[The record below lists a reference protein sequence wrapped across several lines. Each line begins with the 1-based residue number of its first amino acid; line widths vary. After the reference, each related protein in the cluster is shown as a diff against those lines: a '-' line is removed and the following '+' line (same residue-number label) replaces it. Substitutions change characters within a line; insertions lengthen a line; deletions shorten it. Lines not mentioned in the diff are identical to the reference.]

1 MKKLML
7 IDGSGFIFR
16 AYHKLP
22 PLTRLDGTPT
32 GAVYGFTT
40 MLLKLREDMH
50 ASHAVVVF
58 DASSITFRNDIY
70 PLYKA
75 NRPSPP
81 EDLVPQFPIVRD
93 AARALNMAVVEQR
106 GVEAD
111 DVIATYAKVAL
122 AEGYEVALVSS
133 DKDLMQLM
141 AQGVTMFD
149 PMKNAWL
156 GLEDVE
162 KKFGVLPD
170 KVIEVQA
177 LMGDSVDNIP
187 GIPGIGPKTAA
198 QLILEYGTLE
208 NLLDHA
214 HEIPQQKRRESLI
227 EYREQALLSKQLV
240 TLKDDCDNLPAIDT
254 YAVQPIDADKFA
266 NFCFEQNFKTLRTR
280 VEQKYGAVKD
290 VQQEQATPAHDAD
303 YQLISTMESLHAL
316 VQQCR
321 HARIVA
327 FDVETTSLDAT
338 QAALV
343 GVSLSTEAGKA
354 YYIPLA
360 HKIKAEEQGGL
371 FEQAEQRTAGQVDFD
386 AGLAVLKPLL
396 EDAAI
401 LKIGH
406 NIKYD
411 MLVMRNYDIHV
422 TSVDDTMLL
431 SYCLGAGAHLHNM
444 DELAE
449 RHLGIKTVAFK
460 EVVGSGKAEITF
472 DYVTLDAALAYAAED
487 ADITLRLW
495 QVLKPR
501 VLQEQLVTVYERME
515 RALVPVV
522 VQMEQYG
529 VKVDKAQLRSLSGNF
544 ATQLDALEKEIY
556 QAAGQEFNIGSP
568 KQLGEI
574 IFENL
579 ALADGKKMK
588 SGAYATGAEVLE
600 ELALQ
605 GHVLP
610 EKVLTWRQVAKLKS
624 TYSDALVKQIH
635 PVTGRV
641 HTSYSLASTST
652 GRLSSSAP
660 NLQNIPIRTEQGRM
674 IRQAF
679 IAEHGYSLL
688 AADYSQIELRL
699 LAHVAKIQPLI
710 EAFKAGKDIHAA
722 TASQMFGVAVDAVDN
737 ELRRRAKTINFGI
750 IYGISAHGLSARLG
764 ISRGEAADYIKLY
777 FEQYPGIKHY
787 MEVTK
792 EEARAHGYVTTLWG
806 RRCYTPMI
814 NDRNPNRRAFAE
826 RAAINAPLQGSA
838 ADIIKR
844 AMIAVHRLLASEPC
858 KTRMLLQV
866 HDELVFEL
874 ADGEQAMIA
883 RIKKCMEQVATLDV
897 PLVVDTGT
905 GAHWGQ
911 AH

>member
-1 MKKLML
+1 ML

-40 MLLKLREDMH
+40 MLLKLREEME

-70 PLYKA
+70 LDYKA
-75 NRPSPP
+75 HRPPPP
-81 EDLVPQFPIVRD
+81 EDLVPQFPIVRQ
-93 AARALNMAVVEQR
+93 AASALNLDIVEQE

-111 DVIATYAKVAL
+111 DVIATYAKHAL
-122 AEGYEVALVSS
+122 AEGFEVALVSS

-141 AQGVTMFD
+141 AHGVTMFD
-149 PMKNAWL
+149 PMKNAWM

-162 KKFGVLPD
+162 KKFGVLPH

-187 GIPGIGPKTAA
+187 GVPGIGPKTAA
-198 QLILEYGTLE
+198 QLIGEYDTLE

-214 HEIPQQKRRESLI
+214 EEIPQKKRRETLI
-227 EYREQALLSKQLV
+227 EFKEQALLSKQLV
-240 TLKDDCDNLPAIDT
+240 TLKDDCEDLPDFKEYELKAID
-254 YAVQPIDADKFA
+254 ASKFA
-266 NFCFEQNFKTLRTR
+266 DFCFEQNFKTLRNR
-280 VEQKYGAVKD
+280 VEQKYGADAAPKP
-290 VQQEQATPAHDAD
+290 EAHDAVETD
-303 YQLISTMESLHAL
+303 YQLVTNMDALHQLIAE
-316 VQQCR
+316 CKA
-321 HARIVA
+321 ARVVA

-338 QAALV
+338 QAELV
-343 GVSLSTEAGKA
+343 GVSLSTQAGKA
-354 YYIPLA
+354 YYVPLN
-360 HKIKAEEQGGL
+360 HKTQPEEQGGL
-371 FEQAEQRTAGQVDFD
+371 FEQEDTRLRDQVPFD
-386 AGLAVLKPLL
+386 AGLAALKLL
-396 EDAAI
+396 LQDDAV

-411 MLVMRNYDIHV
+411 MLVMRSYNV
-422 TSVDDTMLL
+422 SVAPVEDTMLI
-431 SYCLGAGAHLHNM
+431 SYCLNAGAHNHNM

-449 RHLGIKTVAFK
+449 KYLGVNTSKFK
-460 EVVGSGKAEITF
+460 DIVGTGKSQITF
-472 DYVTLDAALAYAAED
+472 DYVELEKAKDYAAED
-487 ADITLRLW
+487 ADVTMRLW
-495 QVLKPR
+495 QLLKSR
-501 VLQEQLVTVYERME
+501 LLEEKLVTVYERIE

-522 VQMEQYG
+522 VEMEQYG
-529 VKVDKAQLRSLSGNF
+529 VKVDKAQLRAMSNNF
-544 ATQLDALEKEIY
+544 AGLMHTLEGEIY
-556 QAAGQEFNIGSP
+556 GLAGREFNIGSP

-574 IFENL
+574 IFDEL
-579 ALADGKKMK
+579 ALADGKKSK
-588 SGAYATGAEVLE
+588 SGAYSTGAEVLE

-605 GHVLP
+605 GHTLP
-610 EKVLTWRQVAKLKS
+610 EKVLEWRQLSKLKS
-624 TYSDALVKQIH
+624 TYTDALVKQIN
-635 PVTGRV
+635 PKTGRV
-641 HTSYSLASTST
+641 HTSYSLAATST
-652 GRLSSSAP
+652 GRLSSSDP

-674 IRQAF
+674 IREAF
-679 IAEHGYSLL
+679 IAEDGFKLM

-699 LAHVAKIQPLI
+699 LAHVAKIEPLI
-710 EAFKAGKDIHAA
+710 EAFKNGRDIHAA
-722 TASQMFGVAVDAVDN
+722 TASQMFGVSIDEVDS

-777 FEQYPGIKHY
+777 FEQYPGIRKY
-787 MEVTK
+787 MEATK
-792 EEARAHGYVTTLWG
+792 QEAREKGYVTTLWG
-806 RRCYTPMI
+806 RRCHTPMI

-844 AMIAVHRLLASEPC
+844 AMISVHELLQAEQC
-858 KTRMLLQV
+858 NTRMLLQV

-874 ADGEQAMIA
+874 AEGEETLID
-883 RIKKCMEQVATLDV
+883 RIKKRMEQVAQLDV
-897 PLVVDTGT
+897 PLIVDSGT
-905 GAHWGQ
+905 GAHWGE